1 MCYNI
6 MNNLPI
12 LSIESLKKEFKDA
25 EINNDVKRMSQVFH
39 TLLELGFGG
48 TNWRNEFDF
57 HKSC

>member
-1 MCYNI
+1 